1 MNATDSV
8 HDVVSLADCR
18 EDIEEGGRIGTRAME
33 RVAKYLRETLN
44 DSVSVHLSYAVE
56 EGVDPDGNRE
66 FRTDFDRV
74 RNIELV
80 AESFKNLDAEV
91 LRKVHLA
98 TGLTAE
104 TEYDDSGPGRSGF
117 RYRLNN

>member
-18 EDIEEGGRIGTRAME
+18 EDIEEGGRVGTRAME
-33 RVAKYLRETLN
+33 RVAKYLRESLS

-56 EGVDPDGNRE
+56 EGVDRDGERE
-66 FRTDFDRV
+66 FRTDFDRI

-80 AESFKNLDAEV
+80 AESFKDLDEEV
-91 LRKVHLA
+91 LRQVHLA
-98 TGLTAE
+98 TGLTAD
-104 TEYDDSGPGRSGF
+104 TEYDDEGQAGF
-117 RYRLNN
+117 RYRLKN